1 MKTPTLGDEKM
12 KVESADSIHSDLP
25 DISVAYKLFTQ
36 SGNMINLAD
45 WMDSF
50 MAIKENEKKVINFFC
65 FPLNIFIVKID

>member
-1 MKTPTLGDEKM
+1 M

-50 MAIKENEKKVINFFC
+50 MAIKENEKKVIKFC
-65 FPLNIFIVKID
+65 YFPVNMFVVKID

>member
-1 MKTPTLGDEKM
+1 M

-50 MAIKENEKKVINFFC
+50 MAIKENEKKVIKFFVSRQTY
-65 FPLNIFIVKID
+65 L